1 MDRLVEAI
9 AILVLSTLL
18 LLLSNT
24 DRLVALF

>member
-1 MDRLVEAI
+1 MGRLVEGI
-9 AILVLSTLL
+9 AILVLSALL